1 MRPAVTRFH
10 LTHCIYLTD
19 TFNVIVEIKYLNLHI
34 YYLMFEVRG
43 VIRLMH
49 STILIWATGMAMLM
63 MASGREPP

>member
-1 MRPAVTRFH
+1 
-10 LTHCIYLTD
+10 
-19 TFNVIVEIKYLNLHI
+19 
-34 YYLMFEVRG
+34 MFEVRG